1 MALAFRYLT
10 AAFFWERQFAFRL
23 IEQDIQLDHAV
34 MPNGRRESLGV
45 RIPFCGVS
53 KGARLPAAS
62 MLLRRIS
69 FGAPPLSVPVTVIV
83 VSRISLSSTPSG
95 LPFSSSVRYSPQRF
109 TQLFSFRISG
119 VAALIILPYRYGS
132 WRDKRRGGPAF
143 L

>member
-34 MPNGRRESLGV
+34 MPNGDRERLGV

-53 KGARLPAAS
+53 KGARLPAA
-62 MLLRRIS
+62 LHVAAKDQLWR
-69 FGAPPLSVPVTVIV
+69 APLSVPVTVIV

-109 TQLFSFRISG
+109 TQLFPSEFRASP
-119 VAALIILPYRYGS
+119 L
-132 WRDKRRGGPAF
+132 
-143 L
+143 